1 MIAASKT
8 GASPAKH
15 GGAALLAL
23 VGASLPM
30 NLDPAIHNIAVV
42 AAGNALHMTGVER
55 SLAASIGTLCIAA
68 TILATGSLGDRL
80 GRKRIMLVGLVVT
93 LAGGIVTALAQ
104 DAVVFALG
112 RSLSG
117 VGFAASF
124 GLSFALL
131 RSVAPQPDA
140 LAKAVA
146 RWLALQTLG
155 IVVLSIAGGYLA
167 GVSWRVAYLLGPA
180 VGFLALLWC
189 LKVVPE
195 ARDPDAGRFDGV
207 GLILIALGL
216 VGSLY
221 GVSNA
226 ASAGWSSTH
235 VLVPLSGGLVLIA
248 GFALWEWRL
257 ERPAFPIRSFADPE
271 LLAGAAAGVAFNIGN
286 AVVALQ
292 LSLLWQYVYRFTPF
306 EVSLGQLPFIV
317 ACIAAAS
324 WAGRLVARGVSMRLL
339 VPGGLLAMAAALAA
353 MAFAR
358 QDTPYVLFVVPLL
371 AAGAGL
377 MLAQTPTANVF
388 VAKPPP
394 ALVGAIGSSRTA
406 FGQLGFA
413 LGLALSS
420 SMIYGFFSPLLRQR
434 LQQAGATPGEQA
446 QAIGILQSYV
456 HAHGTDGFN
465 AGLVHEVIA
474 SGTLAY
480 LASYRMTM
488 LIMAALIAL
497 IALLCLWLLSRRT
510 AHGAVKGK
518 AGAG

>member
-1 MIAASKT
+1 MTTHSNAT
-8 GASPAKH
+8 TPSPTH

-42 AAGNALHMTGVER
+42 AAGNALHMSGVER

-80 GRKRIMLVGLVVT
+80 GRKRIMLAGLVVT
-93 LAGGIVTALAQ
+93 LAGGLLTALAQ
-104 DAVVFALG
+104 NAVMFALG

-117 VGFAASF
+117 LGFAASF

-131 RSVAPQPDA
+131 RSIAPQPDA

-155 IVVLSIAGGYLA
+155 IVVLCIFGGYLA
-167 GVSWRVAYLLGPA
+167 GVSWRMAYLLGPA
-180 VGFLALLWC
+180 VGLLALPWC
-189 LKVVPE
+189 MKTVPE
-195 ARDPDAGRFDGV
+195 ARDPDTGPFDGM
-207 GLILIALGL
+207 GLILVSLGL
-216 VGSLY
+216 VGCLY

-226 ASAGWSSTH
+226 ASAGWASVH
-235 VLVPLSGGLVLIA
+235 VLAPLSIGLALIV
-248 GFALWEWRL
+248 GFAFWEWRL
-257 ERPAFPIRSFADPE
+257 ERPAFPIRSFADTE
-271 LLAGAAAGVAFNIGN
+271 LLAGAAAGVGFNIGN
-286 AVVALQ
+286 AVVAIQ

-317 ACIAAAS
+317 ACIVSAS
-324 WAGRLVARGVSMRLL
+324 WAGSLVARGMSMRLL
-339 VPGGLLAMAAALAA
+339 VPGGLLAMAGALAA

-358 QDTPYVLFVVPLL
+358 PDTPYMLFVVPLVL
-371 AAGAGL
+371 AGSGL

-388 VAKPPP
+388 VAKPSP

-434 LQQAGATPGEQA
+434 LQEAGATPAEQA

-456 HAHGTDGFN
+456 QTHETDGFSPR
-465 AGLVHEVIA
+465 LVHEVIA
-474 SGTLAY
+474 NGTAAY
-480 LASYRMTM
+480 LASYRMTL
-488 LIMAALIAL
+488 LIMAALVGL
-497 IALLCLWLLSRRT
+497 IALLCLWLLPRRAPRAT
-510 AHGAVKGK
+510 IEGK

>member
-1 MIAASKT
+1 MTSTVHQTTVT
-8 GASPAKH
+8 GAPS
-15 GGAALLAL
+15 GSALLAL

-42 AAGNALHMTGVER
+42 AAGNALHMTGAER

-80 GRKRIMLVGLVVT
+80 GRKKIMLAGLLVT
-93 LAGGIVTALAQ
+93 LAGGVVTALAEN
-104 DAVVFALG
+104 AVMFSVG

-131 RSVAPQPDA
+131 RAIAPQPDA
-140 LAKAVA
+140 LAKTVA

-155 IVVLSIAGGYLA
+155 IVMLCIVGGYLA
-167 GVSWRVAYLLGPA
+167 GVSWRAAYLLGSA
-180 VGFLALLWC
+180 VGVVALLWC
-189 LKVVPE
+189 LKSVPE
-195 ARDPDAGRFDGV
+195 ARDPAAGRFDGV
-207 GLILIALGL
+207 GLILVALGL

-221 GVSNA
+221 AVSNA
-226 ASAGWSSTH
+226 ASAGWLSVR
-235 VLVPLSGGLVLIA
+235 VLIPLMGGLGLLA
-248 GFALWEWRL
+248 GFAVWEWRR
-257 ERPAFPIRSFADPE
+257 EQPAFPIRSFTDPE
-271 LLAGAAAGVAFNIGN
+271 MLVGALSGIAFNIGN
-286 AVVALQ
+286 AVVAIQ

-317 ACIAAAS
+317 ACIAAAA
-324 WAGRLVARGVSMRLL
+324 WAGSLVARGVSMRLL
-339 VPGGLLAMAAALAA
+339 VPGGLLAMAASLAA
-353 MAFAR
+353 MAFAEAN
-358 QDTPYVLFVVPLL
+358 TPYVLFVVPLL

-377 MLAQTPTANVF
+377 MLTQTPTANVF

-420 SMIYGFFSPLLRQR
+420 SMIYGMFSPLLRQR
-434 LQQAGATPGEQA
+434 LQEAGASPGEQA

-456 HAHGTDGFN
+456 QAGNTDKFD
-465 AGLVHEVIA
+465 ARLVHEVIA

-480 LASYRMTM
+480 LASYRVTM
-488 LIMAALIAL
+488 LVMAALIAG
-497 IALLCLWLLSRRT
+497 IAVVCLWLLSRTRT
-510 AHGAVKGK
+510 SPS
-518 AGAG
+518 